1 MAIRVTVAEHDTL
14 FREGIC
20 SLIGRHSNM
29 KVVSEVRDGKI
40 VMNKVRQSL
49 PDVLIINTDMPDLN
63 GIDLIREI
71 TAEFSNVKV
80 IAMSSDIDLK
90 FIMEIFKAGA
100 SGYLRKNCSHKDIKC
115 AIDIVMENKTY
126 LSGEAAAL
134 LVNNF
139 AFPSNTSDIS
149 AFSSLTKREREIF
162 RLISEGRSIKEI
174 ASHFNI
180 SIKTIESHRRKLLKK
195 LNIPNTV
202 AITKYAIREGLITV

>member
-20 SLIGRHSNM
+20 SLIARHSNM
-29 KVVSEVRDGKI
+29 KVVSEVRNGKI

-80 IAMSSDIDLK
+80 IAMSAQLDLK

-100 SGYLRKNCSHKDIKC
+100 SGYLRKNCSHKDIRR
-115 AIDIVMENKTY
+115 AIDIVVENKTY
-126 LSGEAAAL
+126 LSDEAAAL
-134 LVNNF
+134 LVKNF
-139 AFPSNTSDIS
+139 ASQSNTSDIS
-149 AFSSLTKREREIF
+149 AFSSLTKRERGIF

-180 SIKTIESHRRKLLKK
+180 SSKAIESHRRKLLKK